1 MGMGYSFCVL
11 KNGKVDDYKCCH
23 TGGNTLNQGLYNQL
37 FLIQKIFILIAFTGV
52 VLYIVINKLSSQ
64 SSRTH

>member
-1 MGMGYSFCVL
+1 MGGLIFCVL
-11 KNGKVDDYKCCH
+11 KNGKMDDYKCCH

-52 VLYIVINKLSSQ
+52 SFNYKINALA
-64 SSRTH
+64 